1 MRTYE
6 DIHIMVLRNDVD
18 GLILA
23 ASDADETIREEVIK
37 VLKALNPPQAREVL
51 KQALNDPSLKVRRA
65 ASGMFENQMVQKAME
80 EMAAESNEQTIDE
93 DIPQEKAS
101 NTIEERRDSLQ
112 WLWTLFTIIGVSSIL
127 FVILILVFMFSGGDF
142 GNTSQIIGVLI
153 VGIPGIILSW
163 ISFKKLRDRKGKKGE

>member
-6 DIHIMVLRNDVD
+6 DVHIMVLRNDVD

-37 VLKALNPPQAREVL
+37 VLKAMNPPQAKEVL
-51 KQALNDPSLKVRRA
+51 ELALNDPSPKVRRA
-65 ASGMFENQMVQKAME
+65 ALGMSKNQIVQQAMK
-80 EMAAESNEQTIDE
+80 EMAAESNEQTIEE
-93 DIPQEKAS
+93 DIPQEKAL
-101 NTIEERRDSLQ
+101 NAIEERRDSLQ
-112 WLWTLFTIIGVSSIL
+112 WLWSLFTIIGVSSIL

-153 VGIPGIILSW
+153 IGIPGIIMLW
-163 ISFKKLRDRKGKKGE
+163 ISFKKLKERKDKQGE